1 MSAPL
6 CLTVESI
13 AGPYPPTDAIR
24 GAFDLAFKL
33 GIMVHVNVND
43 VDCYATSSGDES
55 ALRTEIARFEWI
67 TRTRREAAEREA
79 RAAAKKAKA
88 KAKVKKVASGGV

>member
-24 GAFDLAFKL
+24 GAFDLARKL

-43 VDCYATSSGDES
+43 VDCYGLPDSDE
-55 ALRTEIARFEWI
+55 AAITKELARFEWV
-67 TRTRREAAEREA
+67 TRTRREKAERDA
-79 RAAAKKAKA
+79 KAAAKKAKA
-88 KAKVKKVASGGV
+88 KKVARGGV